1 MDFTIHLHF
10 EMNTFGV
17 SKARRRSEYKRSNFH
32 IYLGE
37 IFFHEVGTV
46 MAQKTRK
53 KKTTKKKATKD
64 TTTTSLPPK
73 AQAKTVSKKSKPTKK
88 TSTKQPKKTKQKPS
102 AKKTKKKRSKK
113 TSKPK
118 KTSKSKKSIKAKTR
132 SKNLKGKKKKLT
144 SPDLVD
150 EENLLEAEADSD
162 LITIDENLQKLITPE
177 EREKMEENLDLVVC
191 YLEDIGIVDLNVDRE
206 KLIITV
212 PFDYEEFSFLSHIVL
227 SPEWILIKTSIFE
240 LDQLSEMSIFNLFAE
255 ILKGNFILNS
265 VVYALDP
272 EHKSIW
278 AQADIPIS
286 SSFDTFKL
294 NYFSIVFAID
304 YFMKNISPKANLQ
317 LKSTLDR
324 EEFKKSP
331 SHLYI

>member
-1 MDFTIHLHF
+1 M
-10 EMNTFGV
+10 
-17 SKARRRSEYKRSNFH
+17 SP
-32 IYLGE
+32 
-37 IFFHEVGTV
+37 
-46 MAQKTRK
+46 RK
-53 KKTTKKKATKD
+53 KKTTAKKSSKKVAKK
-64 TTTTSLPPK
+64 SSSPPK
-73 AQAKTVSKKSKPTKK
+73 TQAKTKSKKSKTAKKTITKQRKQTKK
-88 TSTKQPKKTKQKPS
+88 S
-102 AKKTKKKRSKK
+102 KKTKKKPVVKKSTAKKASKK

-118 KTSKSKKSIKAKTR
+118 SPSKRKKSTTTKTD
-132 SKNLKGKKKKLT
+132 SKNKDPKGKKRILKDEIEKL
-144 SPDLVD
+144 LQD
-150 EENLLEAEADSD
+150 EDPLEAKNDAD
-162 LITIDENLQKLITPE
+162 LLTIDENLQKLITPE

-240 LDQLSEMSIFNLFAE
+240 LDQLSEMSIFNLFSE
-255 ILKGNFILNS
+255 VLKGNFILNS

-286 SSFDTFKL
+286 SSFETFKL

-331 SHLYI
+331 TNLYI